1 MRHSHILS
9 AINSI
14 ELHNISNRREVG
26 KIMSPYLESEAVK
39 QFLLKNLYW
48 ESKGKLAWRMNV
60 KVIECEMNNILSAID
75 NVIVNVPT
83 LFIRGSESDYILDS
97 DIESIEELFIDLE
110 IVVIHK
116 AGHWVHADSP
126 ENFYQSVLSFC
137 LR

>member
-1 MRHSHILS
+1 MNFAQNYSELIDKLIIVDIGVKQYNMRHSHILS

-26 KIMSPYLESEAVK
+26 KIMSPYLESESVK

-75 NVIVNVPT
+75 NLIK
-83 LFIRGSESDYILDS
+83 GG
-97 DIESIEELFIDLE
+97 
-110 IVVIHK
+110 
-116 AGHWVHADSP
+116 AGQAIQNMNMKF
-126 ENFYQSVLSFC
+126 NFPKDAGFK
-137 LR
+137 